1 MSYDL
6 TFALPDRPLGPSGRP
21 DGAPDADVWRHL
33 VDHARSILDDA
44 MVSLTNEYGQV
55 DDEATGIQLQV
66 TATTAR
72 ISVPYW
78 HFEQPA
84 SIIGTLFQLAEIV
97 EQKTGLSGVDPQ
109 VGMPVEQARQNL
121 ELVITAYTNVALM
134 FERRARTEAR
144 IAARRA
150 ERD

>member
-1 MSYDL
+1 
-6 TFALPDRPLGPSGRP
+6 
-21 DGAPDADVWRHL
+21 VWSRL
-33 VDHARSILDDA
+33 VDHASSILDDA
-44 MVSLTNEYGQV
+44 TVTLTGRYGEV
-55 DDEATGIQLQV
+55 DDEATGMQLQV
-66 TATTAR
+66 TATTAT

-84 SIIGTLFQLAEIV
+84 SVIGKLFQLADIV
-97 EQKTGLSGVDPQ
+97 ERETGLSGVDPQ

-121 ELVITAYTNVALM
+121 ALVVAAYTTVAAM

-150 ERD
+150 E